1 MNYQKLTNYL
11 VVVLGL
17 LGFGFLLAIL
27 FQGDDTIEMNA
38 LQGDFG
44 SVSYIIYLAQAVLA
58 ITVLLSL
65 GFSLKNLASDKQKM
79 IGSLK
84 AIGAFLVV
92 LVLAYLFSSGE
103 ETPLQDGEFLSA
115 SGARWVETGIRMFY
129 FLTVIAVGA
138 MGFGSVRKLTPPI
151 LLVSSKISNTNFYTG

>member
-17 LGFGFLLAIL
+17 LGFGLLLAIL

-65 GFSLKNLASDKQKM
+65 GFSMKNLASDKQKM

-129 FLTVIAVGA
+129 FLTIIAVGA
-138 MGFGSVRKLTPPI
+138 MLSGSIIKLI
-151 LLVSSKISNTNFYTG
+151 KK

>member
-1 MNYQKLTNYL
+1 MNYRKLTNYL

-17 LGFGFLLAIL
+17 LGFGLLLAIL

-115 SGARWVETGIRMFY
+115 SGARWVETGIRVFY
-129 FLTVIAVGA
+129 FLTIIAVGA
-138 MGFGSVRKLTPPI
+138 MLSGSIIKLI
-151 LLVSSKISNTNFYTG
+151 KK

>member
-1 MNYQKLTNYL
+1 MNYQKITNYL
-11 VVVLGL
+11 VVVLGV
-17 LGFGFLLAIL
+17 LGLGFLLLIL
-27 FQGDDTIEMNA
+27 VQGDDTIEMNA

-44 SVSYIIYLAQAVLA
+44 GVSYIIYLAQLILA
-58 ITVLLSL
+58 IAVLLSL

-92 LVLAYLFSSGE
+92 LALAYPFSSGE
-103 ETPLQDGEFLSA
+103 ETPMQDGVMLSA

-129 FLTVIAVGA
+129 FLTVIAVCS
-138 MGFGSVRKLTPPI
+138 MGFGSVRKLI
-151 LLVSSKISNTNFYTG
+151 KK

>member
-1 MNYQKLTNYL
+1 MNYQKLTNYS

-79 IGSLK
+79 IVSLK

-92 LVLAYLFSSGE
+92 LVVAYLFSSGE

-129 FLTVIAVGA
+129 FLTIIAVGA
-138 MGFGSVRKLTPPI
+138 MLSGSIIKLI
-151 LLVSSKISNTNFYTG
+151 KK

>member
-1 MNYQKLTNYL
+1 MNYQKITNYL

-17 LGFGFLLAIL
+17 LGLGFLLLIL
-27 FQGDDTIEMNA
+27 VQGDDTIEMNA

-44 SVSYIIYLAQAVLA
+44 GVSYIIYLAQLILA
-58 ITVLLSL
+58 IAVFLSL

-92 LVLAYLFSSGE
+92 LALAYLFSSGE
-103 ETPLQDGEFLSA
+103 ETPMQDGVMLSA

-129 FLTVIAVGA
+129 FLTVIAVCS
-138 MGFGSVRKLTPPI
+138 MGFGSVRKLI
-151 LLVSSKISNTNFYTG
+151 KK

>member
-17 LGFGFLLAIL
+17 LGLGFLLAIL

-44 SVSYIIYLAQAVLA
+44 SVSYIIYLAQVVLA

-103 ETPLQDGEFLSA
+103 
-115 SGARWVETGIRMFY
+115 
-129 FLTVIAVGA
+129 
-138 MGFGSVRKLTPPI
+138 
-151 LLVSSKISNTNFYTG
+151 

>member
-1 MNYQKLTNYL
+1 MNYQKITNYL
-11 VVVLGL
+11 VVVLGV
-17 LGFGFLLAIL
+17 LGLGFLLLIL
-27 FQGDDTIEMNA
+27 VQGDDTIEMNA

-44 SVSYIIYLAQAVLA
+44 GVSYIIYLAQLILA
-58 ITVLLSL
+58 IAVLLSL

-92 LVLAYLFSSGE
+92 LALAYLFSSGE
-103 ETPLQDGEFLSA
+103 ETPMQDGVMLSA

-129 FLTVIAVGA
+129 FLTVIAVCS
-138 MGFGSVRKLTPPI
+138 MGFGSVIKLI
-151 LLVSSKISNTNFYTG
+151 KK

>member
-1 MNYQKLTNYL
+1 MNYQKLTNYM

-17 LGFGFLLAIL
+17 LGFGLLLAIL

-129 FLTVIAVGA
+129 FLTIIAVGA
-138 MGFGSVRKLTPPI
+138 MLSGSIIKLI
-151 LLVSSKISNTNFYTG
+151 KK

>member
-1 MNYQKLTNYL
+1 MNYQKITNYL
-11 VVVLGL
+11 VVVLGV
-17 LGFGFLLAIL
+17 LGLGFLLLIL
-27 FQGDDTIEMNA
+27 VQGDDTIEMNA

-44 SVSYIIYLAQAVLA
+44 GVSYIIYLAQLILA
-58 ITVLLSL
+58 IAVLLSL

-92 LVLAYLFSSGE
+92 LAVAYLFSSGE
-103 ETPLQDGEFLSA
+103 ETPMQDGVMLSA

-129 FLTVIAVGA
+129 FLTVIAICS
-138 MGFGSVRKLTPPI
+138 MGFGSVRKLI
-151 LLVSSKISNTNFYTG
+151 KK

>member
-1 MNYQKLTNYL
+1 MNYQKITNYL
-11 VVVLGL
+11 VVVLAL
-17 LGFGFLLAIL
+17 LGLGFLLLIL
-27 FQGDDTIEMNA
+27 VQGDDTIEMNA

-44 SVSYIIYLAQAVLA
+44 GVSYIIYLAQLILA
-58 ITVLLSL
+58 IAVLLSL

-92 LVLAYLFSSGE
+92 LALAYLFSSGE
-103 ETPLQDGEFLSA
+103 ETPMQDGVMLSA

-129 FLTVIAVGA
+129 FLTVIAVCS
-138 MGFGSVRKLTPPI
+138 MGFGSVRKLI
-151 LLVSSKISNTNFYTG
+151 KK

>member
-17 LGFGFLLAIL
+17 LGLGFLLAIL

-44 SVSYIIYLAQAVLA
+44 SVSYIIYLAQVVLA

-92 LVLAYLFSSGE
+92 LVVAYLFSSG
-103 ETPLQDGEFLSA
+103 A
-115 SGARWVETGIRMFY
+115 KYI
-129 FLTVIAVGA
+129 I
-138 MGFGSVRKLTPPI
+138 
-151 LLVSSKISNTNFYTG
+151 

>member
-1 MNYQKLTNYL
+1 MNYQKITNYL
-11 VVVLGL
+11 VVVLGV
-17 LGFGFLLAIL
+17 LGLGFLLLIL
-27 FQGDDTIEMNA
+27 VQGDDTIEMNA

-44 SVSYIIYLAQAVLA
+44 GVSYIIYLAQLILA
-58 ITVLLSL
+58 IAVLLSL

-92 LVLAYLFSSGE
+92 LALAYLFSSGE
-103 ETPLQDGEFLSA
+103 ETPKQDGVMLSA

-129 FLTVIAVGA
+129 FLTVIAVCS
-138 MGFGSVRKLTPPI
+138 MGFGSVRKLI
-151 LLVSSKISNTNFYTG
+151 KK

>member
-17 LGFGFLLAIL
+17 LGFGLLLAIL

-58 ITVLLSL
+58 ITVFLSL

-129 FLTVIAVGA
+129 FLTIIAVGA
-138 MGFGSVRKLTPPI
+138 MLSGSIIKLI
-151 LLVSSKISNTNFYTG
+151 KK

>member
-1 MNYQKLTNYL
+1 
-11 VVVLGL
+11 
-17 LGFGFLLAIL
+17 
-27 FQGDDTIEMNA
+27 MNA

-92 LVLAYLFSSGE
+92 LMLAYLFSSGE

-129 FLTVIAVGA
+129 FLTIIAVGA
-138 MGFGSVRKLTPPI
+138 MLSGSIIKLI
-151 LLVSSKISNTNFYTG
+151 KK

>member
-44 SVSYIIYLAQAVLA
+44 SVSYIILLAQVILAVA
-58 ITVLLSL
+58 VILSL
-65 GFSLKNLASDKQKM
+65 GFSVKNLVSDKDKLKS
-79 IGSLK
+79 SLTS
-84 AIGAFLVV
+84 IGAFLIV
-92 LVLAYLFSSGE
+92 LIIAFVFSSGE
-103 ETPLQDGEFLSA
+103 ETPLQDGEVLSA
-115 SGARWVETGIRMFY
+115 SGARWVETGIRTFY
-129 FLTVIAVGA
+129 FLTIIAICSMA
-138 MGFGSVRKLTPPI
+138 YGSVRKLI
-151 LLVSSKISNTNFYTG
+151 KK

>member
-11 VVVLGL
+11 VAVLGL
-17 LGFGFLLAIL
+17 LGFGLLLAIL

-129 FLTVIAVGA
+129 FLTIIAVGA
-138 MGFGSVRKLTPPI
+138 MLSGSIIKLI
-151 LLVSSKISNTNFYTG
+151 KK

>member
-17 LGFGFLLAIL
+17 LGFGLLLAIL

-79 IGSLK
+79 ISSLK

-129 FLTVIAVGA
+129 FLTIIAVGA
-138 MGFGSVRKLTPPI
+138 MLSGSIIKLI
-151 LLVSSKISNTNFYTG
+151 KK

>member
-1 MNYQKLTNYL
+1 MNYQKLTNYT

-129 FLTVIAVGA
+129 FLTIIAVGA
-138 MGFGSVRKLTPPI
+138 MLSGSIIKLI
-151 LLVSSKISNTNFYTG
+151 KK

>member
-17 LGFGFLLAIL
+17 LGFGLLLAIL

-129 FLTVIAVGA
+129 FLTIIAVGA
-138 MGFGSVRKLTPPI
+138 MLSGSIIKLI
-151 LLVSSKISNTNFYTG
+151 KK

>member
-11 VVVLGL
+11 VVVLGV
-17 LGFGFLLAIL
+17 LGFGLLLSIL

-129 FLTVIAVGA
+129 FLTIIAVGA
-138 MGFGSVRKLTPPI
+138 MLSGSIIKLI
-151 LLVSSKISNTNFYTG
+151 KK

>member
-1 MNYQKLTNYL
+1 MNYQKITNYL
-11 VVVLGL
+11 VVVLGV
-17 LGFGFLLAIL
+17 LGLRFLLLIL
-27 FQGDDTIEMNA
+27 VQGDDTIEMNA

-44 SVSYIIYLAQAVLA
+44 GVSYIIYLAQLILA
-58 ITVLLSL
+58 IAVLLSL

-92 LVLAYLFSSGE
+92 LAVAYLFSSGE
-103 ETPLQDGEFLSA
+103 ETPMQDGVMLSA

-129 FLTVIAVGA
+129 FLTVIAVCS
-138 MGFGSVRKLTPPI
+138 MGFGSVRKLI
-151 LLVSSKISNTNFYTG
+151 KK

>member
-44 SVSYIIYLAQAVLA
+44 SVSYIIYL
-58 ITVLLSL
+58 SSSC
-65 GFSLKNLASDKQKM
+65 FSNYCSSFAWFFFEK
-79 IGSLK
+79 
-84 AIGAFLVV
+84 
-92 LVLAYLFSSGE
+92 FS
-103 ETPLQDGEFLSA
+103 F
-115 SGARWVETGIRMFY
+115 R
-129 FLTVIAVGA
+129 
-138 MGFGSVRKLTPPI
+138 
-151 LLVSSKISNTNFYTG
+151 

>member
-11 VVVLGL
+11 VVVLGI
-17 LGFGFLLAIL
+17 LGLGLLLAIL

-44 SVSYIIYLAQAVLA
+44 SVSYIIYLAQLVLA
-58 ITVLLSL
+58 IAVFLSL

-79 IGSLK
+79 ISSLK
-84 AIGAFLVV
+84 AIGAFLTV
-92 LVLAYLFSSGE
+92 LVVAYLFSSGE
-103 ETPLQDGEFLSA
+103 ETPLQDGEVLSA

-129 FLTVIAVGA
+129 FLTVIAVCA
-138 MGFGSVRKLTPPI
+138 MISGSVRKLI
-151 LLVSSKISNTNFYTG
+151 KK

>member
-1 MNYQKLTNYL
+1 MNYQKLTNYS

-129 FLTVIAVGA
+129 FLTIIAVGA
-138 MGFGSVRKLTPPI
+138 MFSGSVIKLI
-151 LLVSSKISNTNFYTG
+151 KK

>member
-1 MNYQKLTNYL
+1 MNYQKLTNYS

-38 LQGDFG
+38 LQGNFG

-129 FLTVIAVGA
+129 FLTIIAVGA
-138 MGFGSVRKLTPPI
+138 MLSGSIIKLI
-151 LLVSSKISNTNFYTG
+151 KK